1 MHATTIRIAILVFFS
16 LPLVSLA
23 ELPHHSI
30 DVFPHWKKGETFGLE
45 IMRAREKSVD
55 GKSMLMGKTHTS
67 FTIEVLSANDEG
79 YLVGWTAGETRF
91 GSSTPAAQSFLR
103 QVADVM
109 KGLQIVLEIDPQG
122 TIQGV
127 RNWKELKVAALKV
140 MDTLLAGTLDSQHGT
155 TDKILASKLRAQWES
170 MLATKERIEELCTRE
185 ARTYFMVLGRSYTQN
200 EPYEYNALLPNPLDG
215 DAFPAQ
221 ATMAL
226 KTFDKQ
232 SGQAVIMWNQTADPH
247 QSARILE
254 STLTAMTER
263 LGQNRPER
271 EFPKTIAMQDNA
283 EVVVDVA
290 TGWVETL
297 TIVRS
302 VHLGTR
308 AQVDT
313 TSIVRTAK

>member
-1 MHATTIRIAILVFFS
+1 MHPTTIRIAILVLFS
-16 LPLVSLA
+16 LPLLSLA
-23 ELPHHSI
+23 DVPHHSV
-30 DVFPHWKKGETFGLE
+30 DVLPHWKKGETFGLE
-45 IMRAREKSVD
+45 ITRAREKSVD

-122 TIQGV
+122 TIKGV
-127 RNWKELKVAALKV
+127 RNWKELKVAALRV
-140 MDTLLAGTLDSQHGT
+140 MDTLLAGTLDSQHGN
-155 TDKILASKLRAQWES
+155 TDKVLVSKLRAQWES

-185 ARTYFMVLGRSYTQN
+185 ARTYFMVLGRSYTKN
-200 EPYEYNALLPNPLDG
+200 EPYEYKALLPNPLDG

-232 SGQAVIMWNQTADPH
+232 SGQAVIMWKQTADPH

-302 VHLGTR
+302 MHLGAR
-308 AQVDT
+308 AQLDT